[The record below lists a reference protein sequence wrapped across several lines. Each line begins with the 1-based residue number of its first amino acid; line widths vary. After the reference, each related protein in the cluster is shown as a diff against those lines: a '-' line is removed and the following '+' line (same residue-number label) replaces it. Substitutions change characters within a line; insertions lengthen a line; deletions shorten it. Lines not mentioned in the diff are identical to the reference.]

1 MSLRTPLGR
10 VAGLGSAG
18 HGTAHWWAQRIS
30 AVALI
35 PLAPW
40 FLWRLASLP
49 SLYYDDLLDCF
60 QGLGNATLLTAFLL
74 ALLYHSELGVRVV
87 LEDYVG
93 GALRV
98 ACLIVSRLAHIVMA
112 LAGLLAIARIVTHT
126 QL

>member
-1 MSLRTPLGR
+1 MSLRTPLGH
-10 VAGLGSAG
+10 AEGLGSAG
-18 HGTAHWWAQRIS
+18 HGTGHWWAQRIS

-49 SLYYDDLLDCF
+49 TLWSHDLVNCF
-60 QGLGNATLLTAFLL
+60 RGLGDATLLTAFLL

-93 GALRV
+93 GGLRV
-98 ACLIVSRLAHIVMA
+98 AGLIISRLAHIVFA
-112 LAGLLAIARIVTHT
+112 LAGLLAIARIVT
-126 QL
+126 QV

>member
-18 HGTAHWWAQRIS
+18 HGTEHWWAQRIS

-40 FLWRLASLP
+40 FLLRLAFLESLN
-49 SLYYDDLLDCF
+49 YEDLLGCF
-60 QGLGNATLLTAFLL
+60 QGLGDATLLTAFLL
-74 ALLYHSELGVRVV
+74 TLLYHSELGVRVV

-93 GALRV
+93 GGLRV
-98 ACLIVSRLAHIVMA
+98 ACLIISKLAHIGLA
-112 LAGLLAIARIVTHT
+112 LAGLLAIARIVA
-126 QL
+126 QV

>member
-10 VAGLGSAG
+10 AEGLGSAG
-18 HGTAHWWAQRIS
+18 HGVGHWWAQRIS
-30 AVALI
+30 AVALV

-49 SLYYDDLLDCF
+49 TLRYEDLLHGF
-60 QGLGNATLLTAFLL
+60 QGLGSGTLLAAFLL

-93 GALRV
+93 GGLRV
-98 ACLIVSRLAHIVMA
+98 ACLIISKLAHIVLA
-112 LAGLLAIARIVTHT
+112 LAGLLAIARIVN

>member
-10 VAGLGSAG
+10 AAGLGSAG
-18 HGTAHWWAQRIS
+18 HGSGHWWAQRVS

-40 FLWRLASLP
+40 FMLRVASLP
-49 SLYYDDLLDCF
+49 TLHYEDLLHCF
-60 QGLGNATLLTAFLL
+60 QGLGDATLLLAFVL

-87 LEDYVG
+87 LEDYSG

-98 ACLIVSRLAHIVMA
+98 AGLIASKLAHIA
-112 LAGLLAIARIVTHT
+112 LGLLGLLAIARIVTSA
-126 QL
+126 

>member
-40 FLWRLASLP
+40 FLLRLASLP
-49 SLYYDDLLDCF
+49 SLYSDDLLLCF
-60 QGLGNATLLTAFLL
+60 KGLGDATLLTGFVL

-93 GALRV
+93 GGLRV
-98 ACLIVSRLAHIVMA
+98 ACLIVSRLAHIGLA
-112 LAGLLAIARIVTHT
+112 LAGLLAIARIVT
-126 QL
+126 QV

>member
-40 FLWRLASLP
+40 FLLRLAFLESLN
-49 SLYYDDLLDCF
+49 YEDLLGCF
-60 QGLGNATLLTAFLL
+60 QGLGDATLLTAFLL

-93 GALRV
+93 GGLRV
-98 ACLIVSRLAHIVMA
+98 ACLIASQLAHVGLA
-112 LAGLLAIARIVTHT
+112 LAGLLAIVRIVT
-126 QL
+126 QV

>member
-18 HGTAHWWAQRIS
+18 HGTSHWWAQRIS

-40 FLWRLASLP
+40 FLLRLAFLP
-49 SLYYDDLLDCF
+49 SLRYEDLLLCF
-60 QGLGNATLLTAFLL
+60 QGLGDATLLTAFVL

-93 GALRV
+93 GGLRV
-98 ACLIVSRLAHIVMA
+98 ACLIVSKFVHIGLA
-112 LAGLLAIARIVTHT
+112 LAGLLAIARIVT

>member
-40 FLWRLASLP
+40 FLLRLASLP
-49 SLYYDDLLDCF
+49 SLHHESLLFCF
-60 QGLGNATLLTAFLL
+60 QGLGDATLLTAFLL

-93 GALRV
+93 GGLRL
-98 ACLIVSRLAHIVMA
+98 ACLIASKLAHVGLA
-112 LAGLLAIARIVTHT
+112 LAGLLAIVRIVT
-126 QL
+126 QV

>member
-40 FLWRLASLP
+40 FLLRLASLP
-49 SLYYDDLLDCF
+49 SLYSDDLLLCF
-60 QGLGNATLLTAFLL
+60 KGLGDATLLTAFVL

-93 GALRV
+93 GGLRV
-98 ACLIVSRLAHIVMA
+98 ACLIVSRLAHIGLA
-112 LAGLLAIARIVTHT
+112 LAGLLAIARIVT
-126 QL
+126 QV

>member
-1 MSLRTPLGR
+1 MTLRSPLGR

-18 HGTAHWWAQRIS
+18 HGTGHWWAQRIS

-40 FLWRLASLP
+40 FLLRLALLP
-49 SLYYDDLLDCF
+49 SLRYEDLLHCF
-60 QGLGNATLLTAFLL
+60 QGLGDATLLTAFVL

-93 GALRV
+93 GGLRV
-98 ACLIVSRLAHIVMA
+98 ACLIVSRLAHIGLA
-112 LAGLLAIARIVTHT
+112 LAGLLAIARIVS
-126 QL
+126 QV

>member
-1 MSLRTPLGR
+1 MSLRSPLGR
-10 VAGLGSAG
+10 AAGLGSAG
-18 HGTAHWWAQRIS
+18 HGVAHWWAQRIT

-49 SLYYDDLLDCF
+49 SLSYEDLLNCF
-60 QGLGNATLLTAFLL
+60 QGLGDATLLTAFVL

-93 GALRV
+93 GGLRV
-98 ACLIVSRLAHIVMA
+98 AGLVLSKLAHIGLG
-112 LAGLLAIARIVTHT
+112 LAGLLTIARIIT
-126 QL
+126 QV

>member
-1 MSLRTPLGR
+1 MTLRSPLGR

-18 HGTAHWWAQRIS
+18 HGTGHWWAQRIS

-40 FLWRLASLP
+40 FLLRLALLP
-49 SLYYDDLLDCF
+49 SLRYEDLLYCF
-60 QGLGNATLLTAFLL
+60 QGLGDATLLTAFVL

-93 GALRV
+93 GGLRV
-98 ACLIVSRLAHIVMA
+98 ACLIVSRLAHIGLA
-112 LAGLLAIARIVTHT
+112 LAALLAIARIVT
-126 QL
+126 QV

>member
-10 VAGLGSAG
+10 AEGLGSAG
-18 HGTAHWWAQRIS
+18 HGVGHWWAQRIS
-30 AVALI
+30 AVALV

-49 SLYYDDLLDCF
+49 TLRYEDLLHGF
-60 QGLGNATLLTAFLL
+60 QGLGSGTLLAAFLL

-87 LEDYVG
+87 LEDYVEG
-93 GALRV
+93 GLRV
-98 ACLIVSRLAHIVMA
+98 ACLIISKLAHIVLA
-112 LAGLLAIARIVTHT
+112 LAGLLAIARIVT

>member
-18 HGTAHWWAQRIS
+18 HGTGHWWAQRIS

-40 FLWRLASLP
+40 FLLRLASLP
-49 SLYYDDLLDCF
+49 SLYSHDLLHCF
-60 QGLGNATLLTAFLL
+60 QSLGDATLLTAFIL

-93 GALRV
+93 GGLRV
-98 ACLIVSRLAHIVMA
+98 ACLIVSKLAHIGLA
-112 LAGLLAIARIVTHT
+112 LAGLLAMARIVT
-126 QL
+126 

>member
-40 FLWRLASLP
+40 FLLRLASLP
-49 SLYYDDLLDCF
+49 SLYSDDLLHCF
-60 QGLGNATLLTAFLL
+60 QGLIDATLLTAFLL

-93 GALRV
+93 GGLRV
-98 ACLIVSRLAHIVMA
+98 ACLIVSKLAHIGLA
-112 LAGLLAIARIVTHT
+112 LAGLLAIARIVS
-126 QL
+126 QV

>member
-1 MSLRTPLGR
+1 MSLRSPLAR

-18 HGTAHWWAQRIS
+18 HGTGHWWAQRIS

-40 FLWRLASLP
+40 FLLRLASLP
-49 SLYYDDLLDCF
+49 SLRYEDLLHCF
-60 QGLGNATLLTAFLL
+60 QGLGDATLLTAFVL

-93 GALRV
+93 GGLRV
-98 ACLIVSRLAHIVMA
+98 ACLIVSRLAHIGLA
-112 LAGLLAIARIVTHT
+112 LAGLLAIARIVT
-126 QL
+126 QV

>member
-10 VAGLGSAG
+10 AEGLGSAG
-18 HGTAHWWAQRIS
+18 HGTGHWWAQRIS
-30 AVALI
+30 AVALV

-49 SLYYDDLLDCF
+49 SLRYEDLLHCF

-93 GALRV
+93 GGLRV
-98 ACLIVSRLAHIVMA
+98 ACLIVSKLAHIVVA
-112 LAGLLAIARIVTHT
+112 LAGLLAIVRIVT
-126 QL
+126 QV